1 MTQPDLLALYL
12 RKVESIDTDH
22 ARHVVWMIHQI
33 PTLGDEGKVNRWMG
47 FIQGYFWETG
57 LYTIDEM
64 REHVR
69 LLLIDK

>member
-12 RKVESIDTDH
+12 RKVESVDSEH

-33 PTLGDEGKVNRWMG
+33 SQMTDQGKVNRWLG
-47 FIQGYFWETG
+47 FIQGYFWEIG
-57 LYTIDEM
+57 LFTIDEM

-69 LLLIDK
+69 LMLIDN